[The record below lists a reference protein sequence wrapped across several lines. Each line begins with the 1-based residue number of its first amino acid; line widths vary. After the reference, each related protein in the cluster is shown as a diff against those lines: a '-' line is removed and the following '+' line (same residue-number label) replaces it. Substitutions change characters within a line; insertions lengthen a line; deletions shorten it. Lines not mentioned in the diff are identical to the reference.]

1 MRGPGEALTGG
12 VTVVRDFWEH
22 RHLAT
27 DSGRR
32 CHTDPPPR
40 VNSPPARSQ
49 RVISIG
55 PRERHALL
63 ISVVVPTIR
72 ATTLPFTVAAVR
84 AQTWEDWEL
93 LIVAQGDDAT
103 LAEVCKAAEKEDPR
117 IHYIHLAQ
125 RGLSLAKN
133 AGIQAALGD
142 VVAFTDDDCEP
153 DPEWLERIN
162 QSFAEQPSVGI
173 VAGDTFPG
181 PRSRFRWLSTCPA
194 TRTIECLYKPTENNF
209 RAPPGFYYG
218 GANLAV
224 RRDVFRLVGSFDEYL
239 GPGTDFPAAEDVDFA
254 LRAEERGIN
263 MWTRPSIV
271 VRHTYGRRYGLRNFL
286 SHHRGY
292 ALGSG
297 ALGGKLKLLDHR
309 LSREWGKRRRRRDVV
324 ISSLKN
330 PPRALL
336 ERYKGRHIAQ
346 ATIRYLAEFELDEK
360 ACSRPKASPTV
371 NAPS

>member
-1 MRGPGEALTGG
+1 MRGPGEALSGG

-27 DSGRR
+27 DSGRH

-93 LIVAQGDDAT
+93 LIVAQGDDAA

-153 DPEWLERIN
+153 DPEWLGRIN
-162 QSFAEQPSVGI
+162 QSFAEQPQLESWLATLFRDRVHDSVG
-173 VAGDTFPG
+173 
-181 PRSRFRWLSTCPA
+181 
-194 TRTIECLYKPTENNF
+194 
-209 RAPPGFYYG
+209 
-218 GANLAV
+218 
-224 RRDVFRLVGSFDEYL
+224 
-239 GPGTDFPAAEDVDFA
+239 
-254 LRAEERGIN
+254 
-263 MWTRPSIV
+263 
-271 VRHTYGRRYGLRNFL
+271 
-286 SHHRGY
+286 
-292 ALGSG
+292 
-297 ALGGKLKLLDHR
+297 
-309 LSREWGKRRRRRDVV
+309 
-324 ISSLKN
+324 
-330 PPRALL
+330 
-336 ERYKGRHIAQ
+336 
-346 ATIRYLAEFELDEK
+346 
-360 ACSRPKASPTV
+360 
-371 NAPS
+371 